1 MLEDVHGNVI
11 NGHQNGYFII
21 VTVWLFNFQNVDS
34 TNVKRLYSVIL
45 LFSFL
50 IGTLQPALPL
60 IEYHLFKE
68 NIILTFCID
77 RDEPVNEC
85 EGSCYLA
92 NQIAQSGSQD
102 GDVLMLNLEFY
113 PIAISMLASGTLFT
127 TYGRGSMYSLPGL
140 SLPDPP
146 LDSVHPPPRILNG

>member
-1 MLEDVHGNVI
+1 MNRCK
-11 NGHQNGYFII
+11 NGYYRIGNGRDSRFHNTDKI
-21 VTVWLFNFQNVDS
+21 V
-34 TNVKRLYSVIL
+34 VKRLYSAIL

-68 NIILTFCID
+68 NIILKFCVD

-92 NQIAQSGSQD
+92 NQMAQSESQD
-102 GDVLMLNLEFY
+102 GEGHLLNMEFY
-113 PIAISMLASGTLFT
+113 PIAISMVVSGTLFT
-127 TYGRGSMYSLPGL
+127 TYGRGSIYSLQAL

-146 LDSVHPPPRILNG
+146 LDSVHPPPRILYG

>member
-1 MLEDVHGNVI
+1 M
-11 NGHQNGYFII
+11 NGCKNGYYII
-21 VTVWLFNFQNVDS
+21 GNEKCFWYHNMDKIV
-34 TNVKRLYSVIL
+34 VKRLYSVIL

-68 NIILTFCID
+68 NIILKFCVD
-77 RDEPVNEC
+77 RDKPVNEC

-92 NQIAQSGSQD
+92 DQIAQSESQD
-102 GDVLMLNLEFY
+102 GEGLLLNLEFY
-113 PIAISMLASGTLFT
+113 PIATSIVTSGTLYT
-127 TYGRGSMYSLPGL
+127 TYGRGNMYSLQAL

-146 LDSVHPPPRILNG
+146 LDSVHPPPRILHG